1 MANTK
6 VPVELINTATPLG
19 RRNLIINGD
28 FNIYQRTQQATGVGN
43 SAVYPT
49 ADRWVFNSSGEGRIT
64 MTAGTADAPA
74 ESNVT
79 VSCKLDCTTADT
91 SVGASQYALL
101 QQRIEGQN
109 LQHVKKGTSGA
120 KQLTASFWVRSE
132 TGTFTYVLEL
142 YDADNT
148 RQISKSFSVTSTWS
162 KVELTFPADTTGAF
176 TNDNGISLYFQ
187 IWLQAGSN
195 YSSGTLSD
203 TWTSVTDANRAAG
216 VSNFFSSTSNEL
228 YITAIQLEVG
238 DVATEFEYLTKQESL
253 MLCYRYYYKME
264 DQSSPM
270 YGTTY
275 NGNTADRGFVFW
287 STPVPMNHTPSS
299 TQTVGGGTLS
309 STYHTVE
316 RLAFYISLTNGNAS
330 AGSVDYFD
338 AEAELQMEGKINI
351 TSAKYVAN
359 EIKGSGHTAIKA
371 VIEAINKEGELA
383 DVEMFVPL
391 DPNNRHY
398 KAILAWVEEG
408 NEIEKAD

>member
-1 MANTK
+1 MALTK
-6 VPVELINTATPLG
+6 VDTSMVESSGAFG

-49 ADRWVFNSSGEGRIT
+49 ADRWVFNSSGEGRLT

-142 YDADNT
+142 YDADNA
-148 RQISKSFSVTSTWS
+148 RQISKSFSVTSSWS
-162 KVELTFPADTTGAF
+162 KVEITFPADTTGAF

-238 DVATEFEYLTKQESL
+238 DVATEFEYLTKQESS
-253 MLCYRYYYKME
+253 MLCYRYYYKMTNQH
-264 DQSSPM
+264 DPM
-270 YGTTY
+270 YGMNY
-275 NGNTADRGFVFW
+275 NGNTADRGFVTY
-287 STPVPMNHTPSS
+287 SLPVPMNHTPTT
-299 TQTVGGGTLS
+299 TQTVGGGIHS
-309 STYHTVE
+309 SNYHTLE
-316 RLAFYISLTNGNAS
+316 RLAFYINLSNGDAS
-330 AGSVDYFD
+330 SGYVDYFD
-338 AEAELQMEGKINI
+338 AEAEL
-351 TSAKYVAN
+351 
-359 EIKGSGHTAIKA
+359 
-371 VIEAINKEGELA
+371 
-383 DVEMFVPL
+383 
-391 DPNNRHY
+391 
-398 KAILAWVEEG
+398 
-408 NEIEKAD
+408 

>member
-1 MANTK
+1 MANTT
-6 VPVELINTATPLG
+6 VPAELINTATPLG

-49 ADRWVFNSSGEGRIT
+49 ADRWMFNSSGEGRLT

-120 KQLTASFWVRSE
+120 KQLTASFWVKSE

-142 YDADNT
+142 YDADNA
-148 RQISKSFSVTSTWS
+148 RQISKSFSVTSSWS
-162 KVELTFPADTTGAF
+162 KVEITFPADTTGAF

-338 AEAELQMEGKINI
+338 AEAEL
-351 TSAKYVAN
+351 
-359 EIKGSGHTAIKA
+359 
-371 VIEAINKEGELA
+371 
-383 DVEMFVPL
+383 
-391 DPNNRHY
+391 
-398 KAILAWVEEG
+398 
-408 NEIEKAD
+408 

>member
-1 MANTK
+1 MANTT
-6 VPVELINTATPLG
+6 VPAELINTATPLG
-19 RRNLIINGD
+19 RRNIIINGD

-49 ADRWVFNSSGEGRIT
+49 ADRWVFNSSGEGRLT
-64 MTAGTADAPA
+64 MTAGTEAAPP

-120 KQLTASFWVRSE
+120 KQLTASFWVKSE

-148 RQISKSFSVTSTWS
+148 RQVSKSFSVTSSWS

-176 TNDNGISLYFQ
+176 TNDNNISLYFQ

-195 YSSGTLSD
+195 YSSGTLSE
-203 TWTSVTDANRAAG
+203 TWTSVTEANRAAG
-216 VSNFFSSTSNEL
+216 ISNFFSSTSNEL

-238 DVATEFEYLTKQESL
+238 DVATEFEYLTKQESQ
-253 MLCYRYYYKME
+253 MLCYRYYYKMT

-275 NGNTADRGFVFW
+275 NGNTASRGFVFY
-287 STPVPMNHTPSS
+287 SLPVPMNHTPSS

-316 RLAFYISLTNGNAS
+316 RLSFYLTLTNGDVS

-338 AEAELQMEGKINI
+338 AEAEL
-351 TSAKYVAN
+351 
-359 EIKGSGHTAIKA
+359 
-371 VIEAINKEGELA
+371 
-383 DVEMFVPL
+383 
-391 DPNNRHY
+391 
-398 KAILAWVEEG
+398 
-408 NEIEKAD
+408 

>member
-1 MANTK
+1 MANTT
-6 VPVELINTATPLG
+6 VPAELINTATPLG

-49 ADRWVFNSSGEGRIT
+49 ADRWVFNSSGEGRLT
-64 MTAGTADAPA
+64 MTAGTEAAPP

-120 KQLTASFWVRSE
+120 KQLTASFWVKSE

-142 YDADNT
+142 YDADNA
-148 RQISKSFSVTSTWS
+148 RQISKSFSVTSSWS
-162 KVELTFPADTTGAF
+162 KVEITFPADTTGAF

-203 TWTSVTDANRAAG
+203 TWTSVTDANRGVG

-228 YITAIQLEVG
+228 YITAVQLEVG

-264 DQSSPM
+264 NQHDVM
-270 YGTTY
+270 YGMNY
-275 NGNTADRGFVFW
+275 NGGTGTRSFVTY
-287 STPVPMNHTPSS
+287 SLPVPMNHIPTT
-299 TQTVGGGTLS
+299 TQTVGAS
-309 STYHTVE
+309 SVSTTYHTVE
-316 RLAFYISLTNGNAS
+316 QLQFYLIPTNGNAG
-330 AGSVDYFD
+330 AGYVDYFD
-338 AEAELQMEGKINI
+338 AEAEL
-351 TSAKYVAN
+351 
-359 EIKGSGHTAIKA
+359 
-371 VIEAINKEGELA
+371 
-383 DVEMFVPL
+383 
-391 DPNNRHY
+391 
-398 KAILAWVEEG
+398 
-408 NEIEKAD
+408 